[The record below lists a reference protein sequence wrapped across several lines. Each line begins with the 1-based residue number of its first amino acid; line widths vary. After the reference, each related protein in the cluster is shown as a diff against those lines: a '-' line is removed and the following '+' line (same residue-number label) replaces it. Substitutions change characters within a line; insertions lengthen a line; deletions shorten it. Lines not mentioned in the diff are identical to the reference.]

1 MKLLIEEQRR
11 IFSTEYSPGPAL
23 SEIQPDSA
31 IYRFAWTCFTPF
43 CGHSGAQ
50 SPEQRRAHDLHAA
63 VGDLPAVCRC
73 RLHVSPRLLRNPVIL
88 TTVEHHRCN
97 LGDWIGASAMTRA
110 LVRAAMLLPVSI
122 FCLFAPVAHAGLDR
136 YRDLIVADGNPRSE
150 LPKQGIRVTYL
161 GTNAYLLESRSATL
175 LVDPY
180 FSRMSLLRVALNL
193 RALPKRDL
201 IERYLP
207 VRQID
212 AVIVTHGH
220 IDHLL
225 DVAEVMT
232 LTGAKLIA
240 SPTSVR
246 LIQSFGMDR
255 ARCIPLIGGET
266 VRLRGATVRS
276 FAVQHDRLLGRVP
289 FDGPPR
295 RLPPRFVS
303 DWVCGEPLAFLI
315 EMGGRRLYIESGGRP
330 GGSPCQGI
338 GPVDLAILG
347 VALPD
352 ARKRFPPTLQRL
364 RPRYVL
370 PSHQDDFFRP
380 LSRGFTFGAGSD
392 FPSVLRAFRTAP
404 KRSSLI
410 LLDYFRPWTLP

>member
-1 MKLLIEEQRR
+1 LK
-11 IFSTEYSPGPAL
+11 
-23 SEIQPDSA
+23 
-31 IYRFAWTCFTPF
+31 RFT
-43 CGHSGAQ
+43 G
-50 SPEQRRAHDLHAA
+50 
-63 VGDLPAVCRC
+63 
-73 RLHVSPRLLRNPVIL
+73 
-88 TTVEHHRCN
+88 N
-97 LGDWIGASAMTRA
+97 LGDWIGATAVKRS
-110 LVRAAMLLPVSI
+110 LVRATSLLLASI
-122 FCLFAPVAHAGLDR
+122 VCWLSPAAHGGLDR
-136 YRDLIVADGNPRSE
+136 YQDLVVADGDLRSAP
-150 LPKQGIRVTYL
+150 PKRGLRVTYL

-193 RALPKRDL
+193 RALPKREL

-225 DVAEVMT
+225 DAAEVMT

-246 LIQSFGMDR
+246 MVESLGKNPS
-255 ARCIPLIGGET
+255 RCIPVVGGET
-266 VRLRGATVRS
+266 VRLRGATVRP
-276 FAVQHDRLLGRVP
+276 FAVQHDRLFGRVP

-295 RLPPRFVS
+295 RLPPRSVS

-330 GGSPCQGI
+330 NGSVAEKI

-352 ARKRFPPTLQRL
+352 PRKRFPLTLQHL

-380 LSRGFTFGAGSD
+380 LSRGFVFGAGSD
-392 FPSVLRAFRTAP
+392 FPWVLRAFRAAP
-404 KRSSLI
+404 KSSSMI
-410 LLDYFRPWTLP
+410 LLDYFQPWTLP